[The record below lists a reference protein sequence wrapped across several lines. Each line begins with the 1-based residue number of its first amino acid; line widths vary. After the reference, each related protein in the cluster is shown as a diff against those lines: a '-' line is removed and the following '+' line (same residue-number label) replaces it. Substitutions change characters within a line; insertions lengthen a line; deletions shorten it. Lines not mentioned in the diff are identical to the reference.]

1 MRSDNYPNKSTETL
15 LYSETDSRTLKYWD
29 DFASKERL
37 CYSTMYYWGTMP
49 AQGETM
55 LSSSCTMGDY
65 ACPGR
70 NYALEF
76 MYNGGLCLPREELCP
91 RVHVLYTNIQ
101 RHFASEWCIGILNP
115 KVVL

>member
-76 MYNGGLCLPREELCP
+76 MSGLSAEPVLP
-91 RVHVLYTNIQ
+91 VLEQVEPENNRLTSLEQ
-101 RHFASEWCIGILNP
+101 AD
-115 KVVL
+115 